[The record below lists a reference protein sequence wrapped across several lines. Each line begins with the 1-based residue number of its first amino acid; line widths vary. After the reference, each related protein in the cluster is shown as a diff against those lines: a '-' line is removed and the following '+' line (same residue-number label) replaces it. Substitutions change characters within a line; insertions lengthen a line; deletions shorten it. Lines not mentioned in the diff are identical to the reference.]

1 MELTAIIYAGF
12 PLSENKLIEILL
24 YSPIFEIELTR
35 NLYMYSYID
44 NTTDRNI
51 FILSYFEQN

>member
-35 NLYMYSYID
+35 NLYMYSNID

-51 FILSYFEQN
+51 FILPYF

>member
-35 NLYMYSYID
+35 NLYMYSNTD

-51 FILSYFEQN
+51 FILPYFEQN

>member
-24 YSPIFEIELTR
+24 YSLIFEIELPR
-35 NLYMYSYID
+35 NLYMYSNID

-51 FILSYFEQN
+51 FILPYFEQN

>member
-35 NLYMYSYID
+35 NIYIYSNIE
-44 NTTDRNI
+44 NTTDRNF
-51 FILSYFEQN
+51 FIIPYFEQN